1 MKLKDLKKGDY
12 FTKKDISE
20 PTESQVFI
28 RGEYCRE
35 DKKYVIYRFSD
46 VNDFQLMKG
55 DKEVFTDFVF

>member
-35 DKKYVIYRFSD
+35 DKKYIVYRFSD
-46 VNDFQLMKG
+46 VNDFQMMKG
-55 DKEVFTDFVF
+55 DKEVFTEFYF

>member
-1 MKLKDLKKGDY
+1 MKLKELKQGEY

-20 PTESQVFI
+20 PTETQVFV

-35 DKKYVIYRFSD
+35 DKKYIIYRFSD
-46 VNDFQLMKG
+46 VNDFQMMKG

>member
-1 MKLKDLKKGDY
+1 MKLKDLKRGDY

-35 DKKYVIYRFSD
+35 DKKYIVYRFSD

-55 DKEVFTDFVF
+55 DKEVFTDFCF